1 MTYQVRNIGKT
12 YQFRNIGIAAAL
24 AICAA
29 LLAAYFVKSA
39 QDDTASGNALTG
51 VMVAS
56 GDIAAG
62 TPGSELANGRHLE
75 RRELPRDSVIP
86 GAIASPSQVAGL
98 VATDTIYA
106 GEQITVRRF
115 TPLAEQGILADLSG
129 NMRAFQVPGTQHQ
142 LLAGTLKEGDHV
154 DLVASVKYQ
163 PRDLSGAGAGI
174 DNNVA
179 SRIVLRDLL
188 VLRAAEDPGDSSGIS
203 SSVAP
208 TLSVTLAVT
217 DRQSQKL
224 FWVMTN
230 GEWSLQLRPLNKPK
244 DSPESVVT
252 VTSVLTDGLHTAQ
265 RSAFAT
271 GR

>member
-1 MTYQVRNIGKT
+1 
-12 YQFRNIGIAAAL
+12 
-24 AICAA
+24 
-29 LLAAYFVKSA
+29 
-39 QDDTASGNALTG
+39 
-51 VMVAS
+51 
-56 GDIAAG
+56 
-62 TPGSELANGRHLE
+62 
-75 RRELPRDSVIP
+75 
-86 GAIASPSQVAGL
+86 
-98 VATDTIYA
+98 
-106 GEQITVRRF
+106 
-115 TPLAEQGILADLSG
+115 
-129 NMRAFQVPGTQHQ
+129 MRAFQVPGTQHQ

-163 PRDLSGAGAGI
+163 PRDLSGVGAGI
-174 DNNVA
+174 DDNVA